1 MIASFFLDAEFRSIA
16 IKFDAPKYAMS
27 ELALDGTKS
36 KK

>member
-1 MIASFFLDAEFRSIA
+1 MVNIIFLDAEFRSIA